1 MTTMEEFNQREVE
14 NEKKKELFNAIR
26 FGQAEKAQIILKE
39 YPYML
44 HAKIFG
50 QHERT
55 CLYVAV
61 FLGKLNVV
69 ETLVAM
75 GADKT
80 VECNGSSVMDV
91 IGYGATCNPKKVMHI
106 RALLSGRSSIG

>member
-1 MTTMEEFNQREVE
+1 
-14 NEKKKELFNAIR
+14 
-26 FGQAEKAQIILKE
+26 
-39 YPYML
+39 ML

-91 IGYGATCNPKKVMHI
+91 IGYGATCNPTKVMHI